1 MTSVIGP
8 MGPAGA
14 KSRNAKVAAS
24 VLQVDSAHRE
34 EATLDAIMTREVLCV
49 PPEMDV
55 DSLVALF
62 LQRGIS
68 GAPVVGKDGKVL
80 GVVSKTDVLRERY
93 ESEDVERVERA
104 SVRRG
109 GYEVD
114 LGPGNHVFYT
124 TDTQVADIMMPVS
137 FSLPED
143 ARVSRA
149 AALMALEGVH
159 RIPVVSQDGHV
170 TGIVSAL
177 DVLRWLAL
185 SAGYLVP
192 PGPHEVM

>member
-1 MTSVIGP
+1 MLG
-8 MGPAGA
+8 
-14 KSRNAKVAAS
+14 KVADALLHGDPS
-24 VLQVDSAHRE
+24 TD
-34 EATLDAIMTREVLCV
+34 EATLEAIMTREVLCV

-55 DSLVALF
+55 DTLVALF

-68 GAPVVGKDGKVL
+68 GAPVIGRDGRVI

-104 SVRRG
+104 SVRRA

-114 LGPGNHVFYT
+114 LGPGYHVMHA
-124 TDTQVADIMMPVS
+124 TDTRVADIMMPVS
-137 FSLPED
+137 FALPED

-192 PGPHEVM
+192 PESGHPSS

>member
-1 MTSVIGP
+1 ML
-8 MGPAGA
+8 A
-14 KSRNAKVAAS
+14 KIASSFLRSEGSRS
-24 VLQVDSAHRE
+24 DE
-34 EATLDAIMTREVLCV
+34 TTLDAIMTREVLCV

-55 DSLVALF
+55 DTLVALF

-68 GAPVVGKDGKVL
+68 GAPVIGKDGRVL

-93 ESEDVERVERA
+93 ESEDVERVERP

-114 LGPGNHVFYT
+114 LGPGYHLLHT
-124 TDTQVADIMMPVS
+124 TDTRVADIMMPVT
-137 FSLPED
+137 FVLPEN

-185 SAGYLVP
+185 SSGYLVP
-192 PGPHEVM
+192 PESGHRAK